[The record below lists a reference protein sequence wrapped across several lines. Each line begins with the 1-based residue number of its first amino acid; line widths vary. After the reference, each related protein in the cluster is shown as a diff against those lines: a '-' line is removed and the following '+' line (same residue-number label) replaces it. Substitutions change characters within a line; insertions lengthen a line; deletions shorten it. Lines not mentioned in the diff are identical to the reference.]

1 MDPSPACVEHFWR
14 HLLHIADFVQWAPIA
29 ADYNCRLPANISST
43 KVFLLALFGLFIPI
57 TFVEILGAA
66 LMTITD
72 QQYTNAFEEGG
83 QAVSWDKSFLH
94 GMEAESSSSL
104 FLLFPSCTRLS
115 FCLIV
120 ILNPHAT
127 VQTTSQIHIQL
138 ASLSKLSVVPS
149 PSYRVSSGRSSLL
162 SFILSQ
168 ESPVGSTS
176 LKFCSSHF
184 FFTPRIPKFSI

>member
-1 MDPSPACVEHFWR
+1 MKKE
-14 HLLHIADFVQWAPIA
+14 
-29 ADYNCRLPANISST
+29 
-43 KVFLLALFGLFIPI
+43 
-57 TFVEILGAA
+57 
-66 LMTITD
+66 
-72 QQYTNAFEEGG
+72 G

-94 GMEAESSSSL
+94 GREAESSSSL
-104 FLLFPSCTRLS
+104 FSLSPSCTRLS

-176 LKFCSSHF
+176 LRFCSSHF
-184 FFTPRIPKFSI
+184 FHPAHSQIRNPTSSTNSSNFLAILSYWTAFFIVIVAEEHFIFRRKGGPLGGYDLDSYDDWNRCV